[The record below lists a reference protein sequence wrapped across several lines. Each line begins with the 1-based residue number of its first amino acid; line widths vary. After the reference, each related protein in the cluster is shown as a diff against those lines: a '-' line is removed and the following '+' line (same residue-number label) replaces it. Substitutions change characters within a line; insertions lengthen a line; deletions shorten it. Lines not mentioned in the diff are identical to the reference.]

1 MDSARLISRRKYLEK
16 WEDKQLTLLEKEIRD
31 EEYLF
36 EGTLSSSRCSSKCA
50 YEETVRGCG
59 LMPHVVFLVGRR
71 GDDSSGEG
79 GARDEEEDP
88 RHGQGQGAVR
98 Q

>member
-36 EGTLSSSRCSSKCA
+36 EGTLPSS
-50 YEETVRGCG
+50 
-59 LMPHVVFLVGRR
+59 L
-71 GDDSSGEG
+71 
-79 GARDEEEDP
+79 
-88 RHGQGQGAVR
+88 
-98 Q
+98 